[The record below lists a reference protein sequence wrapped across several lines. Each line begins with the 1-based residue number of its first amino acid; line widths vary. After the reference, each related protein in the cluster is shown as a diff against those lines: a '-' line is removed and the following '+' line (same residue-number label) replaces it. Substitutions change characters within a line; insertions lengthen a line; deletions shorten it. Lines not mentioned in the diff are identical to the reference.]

1 MADTSTGVTQY
12 SAEVTLDKAYGML
25 PGMTADVDIKIQGV
39 ENALIIPI
47 EALHQTRDTY
57 FVYTTYDPET
67 KQYGGMREVTIGM
80 QNDTQVEI
88 LSGLTQGE
96 RIYYTEAPQSI
107 FEAFMGMSDGM
118 PSGMGGGMPNMGR
131 GG

>member
-1 MADTSTGVTQY
+1 
-12 SAEVTLDKAYGML
+12 
-25 PGMTADVDIKIQGV
+25 MTADVDIKIQGV

-57 FVYTTYDPET
+57 FVYTTYDPEN

-88 LSGLTQGE
+88 LSGLTEGE
-96 RIYYTEAPQSI
+96 TVFYTEAAQSI
-107 FEAFMGMSDGM
+107 FAAFGGMGMGGGM
-118 PSGMGGGMPNMGR
+118 PSGMGGSGNRPSGMPSGMGGGGSRPSGMGGGMPNMGR